1 MAMPSRW
8 SWSKRNLGAGRLHC
22 DALRLQF
29 FGNLRELVGA
39 AGDEH
44 QVVMVAGEEF
54 GEFVSDAA
62 GGTGDEDVSGRH
74 SESFGVSSSSCC

>member
-1 MAMPSRW
+1 
-8 SWSKRNLGAGRLHC
+8 
-22 DALRLQF
+22 
-29 FGNLRELVGA
+29 
-39 AGDEH
+39 
-44 QVVMVAGEEF
+44 VMVAGEEF